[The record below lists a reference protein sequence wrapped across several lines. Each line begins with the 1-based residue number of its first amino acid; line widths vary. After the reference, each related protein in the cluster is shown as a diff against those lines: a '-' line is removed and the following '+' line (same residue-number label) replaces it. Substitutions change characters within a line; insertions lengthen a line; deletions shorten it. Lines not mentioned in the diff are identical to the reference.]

1 MIELIG
7 LNGKN
12 FFLNADLI
20 FKIEETPDTII
31 TLIDDRN
38 LIVKNSAVEV
48 KELIIEYRRKILAN
62 SENLNSISEER

>member
-7 LNGKN
+7 LNGKS